1 MAKKFFWKFKRKE
14 ISGTWL
20 KCCHM
25 FMSSYN
31 SDNQINNETK
41 NHEIISIN
49 KVIEKIKTRYI
60 ITSKFFFQAVGR
72 QFLA

>member
-41 NHEIISIN
+41 NHKIISIN
-49 KVIEKIKTRYI
+49 KVIEKIKT
-60 ITSKFFFQAVGR
+60 
-72 QFLA
+72 